1 MTECHGQ
8 NKYTRRKKK
17 NSKNTYEGFLYV
29 KDRLQ
34 KKTFVNEKTGL
45 LDYTMEPV
53 QKQSTLYRTIGVE
66 ALKGEK
72 PGTFKSHAE
81 LFEMFNTNKNDL
93 GASYFIID

>member
-34 KKTFVNEKTGL
+34 KKT
-45 LDYTMEPV
+45 
-53 QKQSTLYRTIGVE
+53 KQ
-66 ALKGEK
+66 
-72 PGTFKSHAE
+72 
-81 LFEMFNTNKNDL
+81 
-93 GASYFIID
+93 